1 MAGSTMTRGIFSGD
15 RLGLLWAIREK
26 EQEEPQG
33 QVPEAEKRKD
43 SGIWARVRAWWD
55 RVW

>member
-33 QVPEAEKRKD
+33 QVLEAEKRKD

-55 RVW
+55 QVW